1 MEKEVRTG
9 TEGARFSMDMTQ
21 YLGVFVDEAKE
32 NLQGLND
39 AVLKLESDPDSKEAV
54 NEIFRL
60 MHTLKGS
67 SATMGFTRMSKL
79 CHALESLL
87 DKVRSGKVKATED
100 LVDLLFSGIDM
111 LNDTIENIENGGDDS
126 ELNVDEILQAISGR
140 NVSEAKT
147 EEKNEKKDD
156 KESSEEGELVS
167 ISEENL
173 SEDELQAV
181 RDVAEKAMKDNFN
194 VYKVRVELLKDSVMK
209 SARMYIIFHRIE
221 ENGGQIIHSEP
232 PTEEIEKENFDTTVE
247 LVVITPMSIKEFQD
261 MISSVSEVEKV
272 LIQPFDLKEK
282 KEPEKEEKNIEV
294 KNEKN
299 MSGVKT
305 PSASAKRRAK
315 LTQSVR
321 VDVEKLDTLMN
332 LMAELVISR
341 SRIEETLKK
350 YKIKEIDESLSQ
362 LGRITLDLQSI
373 VMKIRMIPVS
383 FVFDRFP
390 RMVRDLS
397 KKLNKKVEFVIQGED
412 TELDRT
418 VADEIGEPLVHMI
431 RNAIDHGIETEEERI
446 AAGKPPVGKVVL
458 SARQEGDSVIIE
470 VDDDGRGFSKEKI
483 IKRALEKGLIQEY
496 EVPSMTPED
505 IFNLTFEPG
514 FSTNDKPTEVSG
526 RGVGMDVVK
535 KTIES
540 LNGNVYLESTEG
552 KGTKVVIKLP
562 LTLSIIQALLIE
574 VGNLIY
580 AISISAI
587 DSTLSI
593 SQKDIK
599 DIEGRKTVLIR
610 GEIVPVIDLRTVF
623 GSQIEGTKADLVV
636 TKYKEK
642 KYGFV
647 VDRLLGQQD
656 IVIKALGK
664 LFKDVKEFSGG
675 AILGNGSIALII
687 DVPSLI
693 QKALSR

>member
-1 MEKEVRTG
+1 
-9 TEGARFSMDMTQ
+9 MDMSQ
-21 YLGVFVDEAKE
+21 YLSVFVDEAKE

-39 AVLKLESDPDSKEAV
+39 AILKLESDPNSQDAI

-67 SATMGFTRMSKL
+67 SATMGFSKMSKI
-79 CHALESLL
+79 CHALESHL
-87 DKVRSGKVKATED
+87 DKVRSGKMKVTEN

-111 LNDTIENIENGGDDS
+111 LNEAIENIENGGDDS
-126 ELNVDEILQAISGR
+126 DLDVDEIIQALSGK
-140 NVSEAKT
+140 SENTPTADEKREKEEGSET
-147 EEKNEKKDD
+147 SNFGEEKAEEEEKFSD
-156 KESSEEGELVS
+156 
-167 ISEENL
+167 
-173 SEDELQAV
+173 DELKAV
-181 RDVAEKAMKDNFN
+181 RDVAEKALEESLN
-194 VYKVRVELLKDSVMK
+194 VYKITVELSKDSVMK
-209 SARMYIIFHRIE
+209 SARMYIVFHRIE

-232 PTEEIEKENFDTTVE
+232 PAEEIEKENFDTTVE
-247 LVVITPMSIKEFQD
+247 LIVITAMGVKELQD
-261 MISSVSEVEKV
+261 LISNVSEVEKV
-272 LIQPFDLKEK
+272 IIQPFDIEKGKE
-282 KEPEKEEKNIEV
+282 EEKEEKETS
-294 KNEKN
+294 EKIPEQQAKK
-299 MSGVKT
+299 VEKVT
-305 PSASAKRRAK
+305 ASAKRRAK

-350 YKIKEIDESLSQ
+350 YKIKEVDESLSQ

-397 KKLNKKVEFVIQGED
+397 KKLNKKINFVVQGED

-418 VADEIGEPLVHMI
+418 VADEIGEPLVHII

-446 AAGKPPVGKVVL
+446 GAGKPPTGTVVL

-483 IKRALEKGLIQEY
+483 IKKALEKGLIQEY
-496 EVPSMTPED
+496 EVAGLSPEE

-514 FSTNDKPTEVSG
+514 FSTADNPTEVSG

-552 KGTKVVIKLP
+552 KGTRVVIKLP

-574 VGNLIY
+574 VGENVY
-580 AISISAI
+580 AIPISAI
-587 DSTLSI
+587 DSTI
-593 SQKDIK
+593 TINQKDIK
-599 DIEGRKTVLIR
+599 DVEGRKTVLIR
-610 GEIVPVIDLRTVF
+610 GEIVPVVDLRDVF
-623 GSQIEGTKADLVV
+623 SSENIEEKADLVV
-636 TKYKEK
+636 TRYKEK
-642 KYGFV
+642 KYGFIV
-647 VDRLLGQQD
+647 NRLLGQQD

-664 LFKDVKEFSGG
+664 LFKEVKEFSGG